1 MTVEQSARMAQ
12 WWLCVIEGYNA
23 ALAGMPFEHTMYGG
37 QERIA
42 WQHGWR
48 SRAWAAQEEV
58 KEQPK
63 PEWVKLIPADSI
75 PVFCFNEN
83 ILDRDMAIIAEQL
96 KEFFGD
102 RKFLAMRGGDVRIYA
117 IAEKRDGDAT

>member
-1 MTVEQSARMAQ
+1 MTVEQAARMAQ

-63 PEWVKLIPADSI
+63 PEWVKLIPANSI
-75 PVFCFNEN
+75 PVFCFAPET
-83 ILDRDMAIIAEQL
+83 LDRDIERYKLQL
-96 KEFFGD
+96 QYFFGE
-102 RKFLAMRGGDVRIYA
+102 RKVFVIRGDVQIYA
-117 IAEKRDGDAT
+117 IADRKDK

>member
-63 PEWVKLIPADSI
+63 PEWVKLIPANSI
-75 PVFCFNEN
+75 PVFCFAPETP
-83 ILDRDMAIIAEQL
+83 DRDIERYKLQL
-96 KEFFGD
+96 Q
-102 RKFLAMRGGDVRIYA
+102 
-117 IAEKRDGDAT
+117 